1 MVFAFERAEVRPLT
15 SIDSSRSFA
24 FDESN
29 KGRVVVND
37 SDAKRARPR
46 LARLKD
52 QREGEELFLKGL
64 ARGNGLSVS
73 IIPAR
78 TVQDERVGGVRS

>member
-1 MVFAFERAEVRPLT
+1 M
-15 SIDSSRSFA
+15 
-24 FDESN
+24 
-29 KGRVVVND
+29 ND
-37 SDAKRARPR
+37 SDAKRKRSR
-46 LARLKD
+46 LAQLKD
-52 QREGEELFLKGL
+52 QREDEELFLKGL

>member
-1 MVFAFERAEVRPLT
+1 M
-15 SIDSSRSFA
+15 
-24 FDESN
+24 
-29 KGRVVVND
+29 ND

-52 QREGEELFLKGL
+52 QRESEELFLKGL

-78 TVQDERVGGVRS
+78 TVQDERVGGVRSQFASKSACSAQCLPAKHIT